1 MVLTATIKSSQQ
13 LLVNLMLLVVIFGVL
28 LIANWFIT
36 ETLVLLPINL
46 VFRFTSFGLWGLAL
60 LTVLFFVW
68 CIGED

>member
-1 MVLTATIKSSQQ
+1 
-13 LLVNLMLLVVIFGVL
+13 MLLVVILGVL

-36 ETLVLLPINL
+36 ETLVLFPINL
-46 VFRFTSFGLWGLAL
+46 IFRFTSFGWWGLAL